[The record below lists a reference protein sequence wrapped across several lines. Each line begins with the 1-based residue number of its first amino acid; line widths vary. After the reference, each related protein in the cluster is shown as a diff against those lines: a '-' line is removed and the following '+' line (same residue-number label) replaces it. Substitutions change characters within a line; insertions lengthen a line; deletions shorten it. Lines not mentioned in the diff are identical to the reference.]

1 MHDTWSTLFM
11 KQVLPRLDSPRKPY
25 GKLCPLLMALNLLS
39 AVSEAARPGQ
49 TKGADTVLKY
59 PPSHLIDA

>member
-11 KQVLPRLDSPRKPY
+11 KQVLPRLDNPRKPY
-25 GKLCPLLMALNLLS
+25 GKLCPLLMALDLFS

-49 TKGADTVLKY
+49 TKEADTVLIC
-59 PPSHLIDA
+59 PQFTS